1 MPDHPVA
8 PVLVLLLQKRGQQHC
23 RERWGRAPLSM
34 SVGRGIGSAIGL
46 LPSRSS
52 PLRPPDRLPLVRVAC
67 RGEGSTRRNA
77 STRRRHRRS
86 RPGRQRSS
94 STPATARTRLRKSI
108 RSGRCRSAGSRLFQ
122 NVRPTL
128 PPSREGMG
136 NPSNPST
143 ARSQRSIS
151 SPTIAAASPGSLVP
165 TRVRVT
171 CTAREASASGRA
183 APASA
188 S

>member
-1 MPDHPVA
+1 MPDRPVA
-8 PVLVLLLQKRGQQHC
+8 PVLVLLQQKRGQQHC
-23 RERWGRAPLSM
+23 RERWGRPPSSL

-46 LPSRSS
+46 SSSRSS
-52 PLRPPDRLPLVRVAC
+52 PLRPPNRIPLVRAAC
-67 RGEGSTRRNA
+67 RGEGSIRRNA
-77 STRRRHRRS
+77 STRRRS
-86 RPGRQRSS
+86 RPGRPRSS

-151 SPTIAAASPGSLVP
+151 SPTIAAASPGSLVRM
-165 TRVRVT
+165 RVRVT
-171 CTAREASASGRA
+171 YTAREASASRRA